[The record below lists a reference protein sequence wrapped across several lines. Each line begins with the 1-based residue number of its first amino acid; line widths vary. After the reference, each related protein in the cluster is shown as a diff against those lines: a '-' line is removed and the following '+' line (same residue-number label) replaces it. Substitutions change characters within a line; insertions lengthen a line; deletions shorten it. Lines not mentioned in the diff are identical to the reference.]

1 MVKASYGLN
10 GERAAGDT
18 LVLSLCSISI
28 VYEAVRLGYRRT
40 KKDGLMVEI
49 AKQEDELRREFYESY
64 LPRVNRELSIDNVL
78 TDYSDGILN
87 GNIIE
92 YKEYVSDLNNVLLQA
107 LNFRPN
113 SCCGKRTKET
123 ISVSLPKSVALYK
136 LFS

>member
-92 YKEYVSDLNNVLLQA
+92 FKEYVSDLNNVLLQA